1 MLLKQSLITAAQPDL
16 DILSPQNI
24 AGSPRLCPPA
34 SGRGLRVP
42 INIAAVVSGLLLLSR
57 KPLTG
62 QISIEKYIIQKF
74 DNFHYV
80 FEKVSEKTRNE
91 FEHPAYPSVVND
103 YTNCQWDQLRLGLS
117 IFCALKLM
125 QWSTS

>member
-34 SGRGLRVP
+34 SGRGLLVP
-42 INIAAVVSGLLLLSR
+42 INKASVVSGLLLLSR

-62 QISIEKYIIQKF
+62 QISTEKYINHLLF
-74 DNFHYV
+74 
-80 FEKVSEKTRNE
+80 S
-91 FEHPAYPSVVND
+91 
-103 YTNCQWDQLRLGLS
+103 LRLCESFREDKKWIWASSLS
-117 IFCALKLM
+117 
-125 QWSTS
+125 

>member
-34 SGRGLRVP
+34 SGRGLLVP

-62 QISIEKYIIQKF
+62 QTSTEKYIYKNLIIFITSLRKF
-74 DNFHYV
+74 QRRQEMN
-80 FEKVSEKTRNE
+80 
-91 FEHPAYPSVVND
+91 
-103 YTNCQWDQLRLGLS
+103 LS
-117 IFCALKLM
+117 IQLILVLLTIT
-125 QWSTS
+125 QIVNGISLG

>member
-24 AGSPRLCPPA
+24 AGSPRLCPLA

-62 QISIEKYIIQKF
+62 QVSIEKYI
-74 DNFHYV
+74 
-80 FEKVSEKTRNE
+80 
-91 FEHPAYPSVVND
+91 
-103 YTNCQWDQLRLGLS
+103 
-117 IFCALKLM
+117 
-125 QWSTS
+125 